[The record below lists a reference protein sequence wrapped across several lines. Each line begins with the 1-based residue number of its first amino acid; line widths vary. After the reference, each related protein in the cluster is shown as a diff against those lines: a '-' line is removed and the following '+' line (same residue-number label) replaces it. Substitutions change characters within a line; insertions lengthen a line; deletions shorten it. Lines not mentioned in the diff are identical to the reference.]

1 VSSRQQEK
9 ERRRQERLAR
19 EQAASAAARRR
30 RLIGYASGGVLA
42 LAIVV
47 AVVVAAA
54 GGGGSSKQASAK
66 GPKLNPAA
74 TVAIPPQKTKSLN
87 AAAAAAG
94 CTLRTFIPG
103 PNDRDHVT
111 GRVTYK
117 QDPPVFG
124 PHYPIPAH
132 DGDYV
137 GQTPPR
143 TEQLVHPLE
152 HGRVDIWYR
161 PSLPARQ
168 VSQLETLYTEPIV
181 SGAAKGY
188 KQLLVSRASMPFAV
202 AATAWG
208 QQLGCA
214 TFDDKVF
221 DAIRAFRLAFVDHGP
236 EQIPFPE

>member
-1 VSSRQQEK
+1 
-9 ERRRQERLAR
+9 
-19 EQAASAAARRR
+19 ARRR

-54 GGGGSSKQASAK
+54 GGGGGSKQASAK

-74 TVAIPPQKTKSLN
+74 TVAIPPQKTKNLN

-117 QDPPVFG
+117 QYPPVFG

-132 DGDYV
+132 DGDSV
-137 GQTPPR
+137 AQSPPR
-143 TEQLVHPLE
+143 TEQPVQPLARC
-152 HGRVDIWYR
+152 GVAICYR
-161 PSLPARQ
+161 PCRPA
-168 VSQLETLYTEPIV
+168 
-181 SGAAKGY
+181 
-188 KQLLVSRASMPFAV
+188 
-202 AATAWG
+202 
-208 QQLGCA
+208 
-214 TFDDKVF
+214 
-221 DAIRAFRLAFVDHGP
+221 
-236 EQIPFPE
+236 

>member
-1 VSSRQQEK
+1 MKRSRAF
-9 ERRRQERLAR
+9 LIVGVLVA
-19 EQAASAAARRR
+19 ATLTTTPGASAASGSDGQHASTTPLCEAR
-30 RLIGYASGGVLA
+30 
-42 LAIVV
+42 
-47 AVVVAAA
+47 
-54 GGGGSSKQASAK
+54 
-66 GPKLNPAA
+66 P
-74 TVAIPPQKTKSLN
+74 
-87 AAAAAAG
+87 
-94 CTLRTFIPG
+94 TLCP
-103 PNDRDHVT
+103 
-111 GRVTYK
+111 
-117 QDPPVFG
+117 DPTSRQN
-124 PHYPIPAH
+124 Y